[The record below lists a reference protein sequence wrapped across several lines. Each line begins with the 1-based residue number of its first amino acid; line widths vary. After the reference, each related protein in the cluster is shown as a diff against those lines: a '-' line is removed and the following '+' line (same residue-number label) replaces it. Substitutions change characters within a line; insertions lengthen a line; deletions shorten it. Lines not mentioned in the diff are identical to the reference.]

1 MSEILRDF
9 FHTDWQAMTHV
20 DWTGLLI
27 VLVLAAL
34 MIGLYIWIF
43 RPSNKDKF
51 EQYRDFVNE
60 DINEDKEHTKRE
72 VEHGQTR

>member
-1 MSEILRDF
+1 MLRDF

-20 DWTGLLI
+20 DWTGLVI

-34 MIGLYIWIF
+34 MIGIYIWTF
-43 RPSNKDKF
+43 RPSNKEKF

-60 DINEDKEHTKRE
+60 DFTNEEKEDTRRE